1 MAQLTE
7 TYRNRFGGIA
17 RLYGQEALEHLAC
30 AHMVVIGLGG
40 VGSWA
45 AEALARSGVGH
56 LTLIELDDIC
66 VTNTNRQLH
75 AMTSSVGQQKNAAL
89 SARLRDIN
97 PDIILH
103 SVEDFLSVANIAKLI
118 GPEHQVILDAID
130 SPHVKAPLAA
140 FCRKLKKRL
149 IMAGSSGGKKD
160 PSKLQVADL
169 GRTTAD
175 PMLAKVRTILHRD
188 FNFARN
194 KNRKFR
200 IDVVFSSENIV
211 YPQADGSVCANKQGL
226 QDGAKLDCAG
236 GFGSATMVTGSFGFM
251 MAARA
256 IERYL
261 QDCVLKQDQA
271 IKAD

>member
-1 MAQLTE
+1 MTQITAA
-7 TYRNRFGGIA
+7 YRSRFGGIA
-17 RLYGQEALEHLAC
+17 RLYGHGALEHLAC

-45 AEALARSGVGH
+45 AEALARTGVGS

-97 PDIILH
+97 PEIILY
-103 SVEDFLSVANIAKLI
+103 SIEDFLTAANLSTLI
-118 GPEHQVILDAID
+118 NDDHHVILDAID
-130 SPHVKAPLAA
+130 SSNVKAALAA
-140 FCRKLKKRL
+140 FCSRQKKRL

-160 PSKLQVADL
+160 PSKLQLADL
-169 GRTTAD
+169 GQTTAD
-175 PMLAKVRTILHRD
+175 PMLAKVRNLLHRH

-200 IDVVFSSENIV
+200 IDAVFSTEAMV
-211 YPQADGSVCANKQGL
+211 YPQADGSVCSNKQGL
-226 QDGAKLDCAG
+226 QEGVKLDCAG

-261 QDCVLKQDQA
+261 QDCELKQS
-271 IKAD
+271 